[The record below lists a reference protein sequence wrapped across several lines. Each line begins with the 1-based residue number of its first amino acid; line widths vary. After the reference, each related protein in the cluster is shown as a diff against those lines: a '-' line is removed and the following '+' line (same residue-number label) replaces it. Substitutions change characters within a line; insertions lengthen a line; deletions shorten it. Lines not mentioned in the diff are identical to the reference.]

1 MKEVE
6 CLRVCGVCRICG
18 RFSVSPYPRRN
29 PPPPCTLYVL
39 QAVGTPVVLRLEVLH
54 GPSVLVAAACGLAA
68 VCLLLRL
75 WCARGARG
83 PRTVRAAT
91 TLVTLPV
98 PPAPKA
104 GQRPCEEYN
113 YEVRPFFGQQELLVV
128 ARSVPHMESCAP
140 LSSGRLLG
148 WCRG

>member
-1 MKEVE
+1 MSPGV
-6 CLRVCGVCRICG
+6 RSVCRICDH
-18 RFSVSPYPRRN
+18 FSVSPYPRRN
-29 PPPPCTLYVL
+29 PPPPPALYVV

-54 GPSVLVAAACGLAA
+54 GPSALVAAACCLAA

-83 PRTVRAAT
+83 PRSAREAT

-104 GQRPCEEYN
+104 GQKPCEDYN

-128 ARSVPHMESCAP
+128 ARSVSRMESSAP
-140 LSSGRLLG
+140 LS
-148 WCRG
+148 

>member
-1 MKEVE
+1 M
-6 CLRVCGVCRICG
+6 
-18 RFSVSPYPRRN
+18 
-29 PPPPCTLYVL
+29 PPTPFYLL
-39 QAVGTPVVLRLEVLH
+39 QAVGTPVVLRLEALH
-54 GPSVLVAAACGLAA
+54 GPSALVAAACGLAA

-75 WCARGARG
+75 WCARGALD
-83 PRTVRAAT
+83 PRTAREAT
-91 TLVTLPV
+91 ALATLPV

-113 YEVRPFFGQQELLVV
+113 YEVRPVFGQQELLVV